1 MEFKKKTLETQII
14 EIFQKISPAITRLIQ
29 SETDNPNIVINLGKT
44 KSKNKNEININ
55 PSILVNAVSDSELE
69 FKELIIGTVVH
80 EAIHSMEEYNFDVD
94 QDLTKYKDDTE
105 GLTNIDE
112 VLEVLAGPFG
122 KYIFEIL
129 VHSYDEFQF
138 VKNFN
143 GLRSILEDIY
153 KESSINIKNLK
164 PFNKFLTL
172 LFHNI
177 TGYVELDIEKYPKN
191 IKEPLKE
198 TLRVLDNFS
207 YDKNLIED
215 TIDITIEITDICRRY
230 NLLPDVDS
238 QTLGERRESIENFED
253 SVIDDLNK
261 VLIPSSTNITSG
273 NILEKFLGKKGA
285 DSEDEKLNF
294 MDDHVSKVGTS
305 STVYLPN
312 GKVSKLLSTNLP
324 KSFKNLYTNGLNTYN
339 SLLEEWDL
347 PVFKVTNKI
356 KPYCIH
362 NKKMLR
368 ISGYDQ
374 GDLSPH
380 VPLMLAS
387 GRYERMF
394 EQKQRLSNK
403 SYAVS
408 LLIDGSGSMLEKDK
422 GDFYPWSLSAALIG
436 ASYLAQI
443 CHELDI
449 DFEVAIFNRSFAA
462 DELENEELYL
472 KRKMAVSSM
481 LNTNYGSNAEYYFNT
496 TNHYFIKK
504 FDDSWKENYE
514 KFIGLIE
521 FSRNLRESLDKIESN
536 LDHPPASMF
545 ERGTNVDERNIMFST
560 KRLLEKGSKTKLLAV
575 LSDGMTRGSLEDL
588 KSSINYASKVGIDVI
603 GIGIGERGTW
613 KEYINKTQINE
624 PEELIHSIVNITK
637 DILIKNIEESTG
649 VA

>member
-29 SETDNPNIVINLGKT
+29 SETDNANIVINLGKT

-80 EAIHSMEEYNFDVD
+80 EAIHSMEEYNFNVD
-94 QDLTKYKDDTE
+94 EDLTKYKDDTE
-105 GLTNIDE
+105 GLINIDE

-143 GLRSILEDIY
+143 GLKSILEDIY

-230 NLLPDVDS
+230 NLLPDVDN

-253 SVIDDLNK
+253 SVVDDLNK

-273 NILEKFLGKKGA
+273 NTLEKFLGKKGA

-356 KPYCIH
+356 KPYFIH
-362 NKKMLR
+362 NKKRLR

-521 FSRNLRESLDKIESN
+521 FSRNLRESLDKLESN

>member
-29 SETDNPNIVINLGKT
+29 SETDNANIVINLGKT

-80 EAIHSMEEYNFDVD
+80 EAIHSMEEYNFNVD
-94 QDLTKYKDDTE
+94 EDLTKYKDDTE
-105 GLTNIDE
+105 GLINIDE

-230 NLLPDVDS
+230 NLLPDVDN

-253 SVIDDLNK
+253 SVVDDLNK

-273 NILEKFLGKKGA
+273 NTLEKFLGKKGA

-356 KPYCIH
+356 KPYFIH
-362 NKKMLR
+362 NKKRLR

-521 FSRNLRESLDKIESN
+521 FSRNLRESLDKLESN

-637 DILIKNIEESTG
+637 DILIKNIEESSG